1 VLFRSVAP
9 ALHIAGR
16 FRESGALCHPK
27 FAKDTYISM
36 SKIQKI
42 KGFSDL
48 FSPESAVHTHMENLA
63 REVFATYGCQEVRV
77 PILEKTEL
85 FARSIGEET
94 DVVQKEMYT
103 FADRKG
109 RSLTMRP
116 EATAGVLRAFIESGM
131 YASEGSTKLFACG
144 PMFRYER
151 PQKGRLRQFHQLDVE
166 VLGTDAPQAD
176 AEVVLM
182 LWTFL
187 TKLGLK
193 NLALE
198 LNSLG
203 CPECRPV
210 FHQRLRD
217 FLAGVDQSALCEDCR
232 RRSETNPLRVLDCKV
247 PACKELVAGA
257 PSIAESLCPGCAEHF
272 AQVREILDSAKLP
285 YRLNDRLVRGLDYY
299 QRTTF
304 EVVSGE
310 IGSQSAVAGG
320 GRYDGLIKQLGG
332 PDLPG
337 IGFACG
343 MERLALL
350 YGEAQTPA
358 PDFYLAVL
366 DSRALNTALLLAQR
380 LRERGFAGE
389 VSFEARSIKAQMRQA
404 NKLGVKTCLILG
416 QDEMDKGQIVVKD
429 MATGVQKTIGQD
441 DLEQALG
448 LRKP

>member
-1 VLFRSVAP
+1 
-9 ALHIAGR
+9 
-16 FRESGALCHPK
+16 
-27 FAKDTYISM
+27 M

-48 FSPESAVHTHMENLA
+48 FAPESLVHVAMENLA
-63 REVFATYGCQEVRV
+63 RDVFASYGCREVRV

-85 FARSIGEET
+85 FCRSIGEET

-103 FADRKG
+103 FPDRKG

-116 EATAGVLRAFIESGM
+116 EATAGVLRAFIESNLH
-131 YASEGSTKLFACG
+131 SQESVTKLFACG

-176 AEVVLM
+176 AEVILM

-187 TKLGLK
+187 NKLGLK
-193 NLALE
+193 NLTLE

-210 FHQRLRD
+210 FHARLIE
-217 FLAGVDQSALCEDCR
+217 FLAAINAAELCEDCTR
-232 RRSETNPLRVLDCKV
+232 RKDTNPLRVLDCKV
-247 PACKELVAGA
+247 PSCKELVKDA
-257 PSIAESLCPGCAEHF
+257 PSITESLCPACADHF
-272 AQVREILDSAKLP
+272 TAVKDVLDSAGLP
-285 YRLNDRLVRGLDYY
+285 YHLNDRLVRGLDYY

-304 EVVSGE
+304 EVSSGD
-310 IGSQSAVAGG
+310 IGAQTAVAGG

-350 YGEAQTPA
+350 YGEPQVPA

-366 DSRALNTALLLAQR
+366 DSNALNTALLLAQR

-389 VSFEARSIKAQMRQA
+389 VSFEAKSVKSQLRQA
-404 NKLGVKTCLILG
+404 NKLGVKTCLLLG
-416 QDEMDKGQIVVKD
+416 QDEMAGGQIVVKD
-429 MATGVQKTIGQD
+429 MATGTQQTIGQD

-448 LRKP
+448 FKQA

>member
-1 VLFRSVAP
+1 
-9 ALHIAGR
+9 
-16 FRESGALCHPK
+16 
-27 FAKDTYISM
+27 M

-48 FSPESAVHTHMENLA
+48 FAPESLVHTQMENLA
-63 REVFATYGCQEVRV
+63 RNVFAAYGCQEVRV

-116 EATAGVLRAFIESGM
+116 EATAGVLRAFIESGLGQQ
-131 YASEGSTKLFACG
+131 EGVTKLFACG

-166 VLGTDAPQAD
+166 VLGTIAPQAD
-176 AEVVLM
+176 AEVILM

-187 TKLGLK
+187 SKLGLQ
-193 NLALE
+193 NLSLE

-203 CPECRPV
+203 CSACRPV
-210 FHQRLRD
+210 FHQRLGE
-217 FLAGVDQSALCEDCR
+217 FLATIDLDKLCEDCQR
-232 RRSETNPLRVLDCKV
+232 RTSTNPLRVLDCKV
-247 PACKELVAGA
+247 PICKELVGAA
-257 PSIAESLCPGCAEHF
+257 PSITGSLCPECFAHF
-272 AQVREILDSAKLP
+272 AEVKDILQSAGLP
-285 YRLNDRLVRGLDYY
+285 YHLNDRLVRGLDYY

-304 EVVSGE
+304 EVVSGQ
-310 IGSQSAVAGG
+310 IGAQTAVAGG

-350 YGEAQTPA
+350 HGQAALPA
-358 PDFYLAVL
+358 LDFYLAVL
-366 DSRALNTALLLAQR
+366 DPSALNTALLLAQR
-380 LRERGFAGE
+380 LRERGFSGE
-389 VSFEARSIKAQMRQA
+389 VSFEIKSVKAQLRQA

-416 QDEMDKGQIVVKD
+416 QDEMSKNQIVVKD
-429 MATGVQKTIGQD
+429 MATGTQKTIGQE
-441 DLEQALG
+441 DLEQSLG
-448 LRKP
+448 FKAA